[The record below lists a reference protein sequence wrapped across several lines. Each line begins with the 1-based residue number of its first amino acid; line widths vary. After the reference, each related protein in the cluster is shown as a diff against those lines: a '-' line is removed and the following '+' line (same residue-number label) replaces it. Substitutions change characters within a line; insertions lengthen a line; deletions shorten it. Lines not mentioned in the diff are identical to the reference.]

1 MHFLYVSFFHAH
13 EIVVHFYFFV
23 GIYLR
28 RFPTFYL
35 WSIISLTFVMGN
47 VPLVYKYIYITLQTK
62 AKHRHAIHYLCRRF

>member
-47 VPLVYKYIYITLQTK
+47 VPLVYKYIYI
-62 AKHRHAIHYLCRRF
+62 